1 MGSSPLR
8 QPACVARLLLMSWR
22 DSDKWA
28 YRETKHKKYIIFFY
42 NIIILYIIIFFITV
56 ISQPTLTLTLISS
69 TLVLLSSYKTYIRQ
83 TMIHLLVNWD
93 QRHVESCR
101 ETARVREKR
110 RKSHYTLWL
119 NVNRHLS
126 FILIYVSFPN
136 PFYKVGN
143 INLYTVCVH
152 CRITIY
158 LHWN

>member
-1 MGSSPLR
+1 
-8 QPACVARLLLMSWR
+8 
-22 DSDKWA
+22 
-28 YRETKHKKYIIFFY
+28 
-42 NIIILYIIIFFITV
+42 
-56 ISQPTLTLTLISS
+56 
-69 TLVLLSSYKTYIRQ
+69 
-83 TMIHLLVNWD
+83 MIHLLVNWD

-143 INLYTVCVH
+143 INLYTLFVYIVELQFIFTGTKATNLFRHKCS
-152 CRITIY
+152 IKYWFAKAGGEEI
-158 LHWN
+158 